1 MEKVEISDMVLEKSK
16 IKIKIPS
23 KVPSITGY
31 AFLETKEWG
40 GNGISANVNFSVAFS
55 GDIKSLTIERSGNL
69 AKWVGKDTFVLDLQG
84 KSSPHIFTYELHLED
99 GDNYV
104 PITIT
109 DLRGNK
115 TEFKFNVACTM
126 TRNNS
131 QDINVDNNV
140 NVNVW

>member
-1 MEKVEISDMVLEKSK
+1 M
-16 IKIKIPS
+16 
-23 KVPSITGY
+23 
-31 AFLETKEWG
+31 
-40 GNGISANVNFSVAFS
+40 NFSVAFS

-126 TRNNS
+126 TRSNS